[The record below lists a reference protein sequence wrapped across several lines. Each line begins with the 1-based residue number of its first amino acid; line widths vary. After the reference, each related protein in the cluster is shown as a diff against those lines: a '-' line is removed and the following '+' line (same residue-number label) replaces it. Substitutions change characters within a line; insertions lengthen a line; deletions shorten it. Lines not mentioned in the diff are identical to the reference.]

1 MSAESGRAGQADGQ
15 PMPGGDVQLDVHTLV
30 AAGRKQGHGDLGR
43 MPVMVYAPAPPWHSR
58 DGAGQATGRRPVV
71 AVPDTGVAAH
81 PWLAGAPGDPVVL
94 EAAALGWPAA
104 AARVKYGPFRGHATF
119 LAGLIRQTAVDAR
132 VLSVPVMG
140 DDGVVPGSESLRALA
155 WLGDE
160 VRSGE
165 PDRFVDVVCLAYG
178 YVPGSDDLA
187 HTEQL
192 RELLWDLAD
201 HGVLIVASAGNEGSQ
216 AQTYPAAFAADHSP
230 PAIPVISVG
239 ATNPDGSYA
248 QYSNFGDWVTHRTV
262 GSGVISTIAKFN
274 GPLKPPEQTFFP
286 LSSGSLIDPD
296 NFKAGFARW
305 SGTSFAAAE
314 IAGVLARALGS
325 GPALTNTSPGAAT
338 ARAAAALTALAPYRM
353 PP

>member
-1 MSAESGRAGQADGQ
+1 MSAESGGAGRAAGQ

-43 MPVMVYAPAPPWHSR
+43 VPVMVYAPAPPWHPR
-58 DGAGQATGRRPVV
+58 DWAGQAAGRRPVV

-94 EAAALGWPAA
+94 DAAALGWSAA
-104 AARVKYGPFRGHATF
+104 GARVGHGPFQGHATF
-119 LAGLIRQTAVDAR
+119 LAGLIRQTATDAR
-132 VLSVPVMG
+132 VLSVQVMG
-140 DDGVVPGSESLRALA
+140 DDGKVPGSESLRALA
-155 WLGDE
+155 WLGKE

-178 YVPGSDDLA
+178 YVQGSEDVA
-187 HTEQL
+187 HTAQL
-192 RELLWDLAD
+192 REQLWDLAD
-201 HGVLIVASAGNEGSQ
+201 HGVLIVASAGNEGRP
-216 AQTYPAAFAADHSP
+216 TRTFPAAFATDPSP
-230 PAIPVISVG
+230 PAIPVTSVG

-296 NFKAGFARW
+296 NFNAGFARW

-314 IAGVLARALGS
+314 IAGVLARTLGS
-325 GPALTNTSPGAAT
+325 GPALTDTSPGAAT
-338 ARAAAALTALAPYRM
+338 ARAASARAALAPYRM